1 MKRIAIFASGSG
13 TNAENIMRYFQ
24 DGSHGVEVALV
35 VCNNPDAGVISR
47 SRGLGVPVVVMS
59 RKEINDPSIMSGV
72 LVKHSVDLIV
82 LAGFLLMLPAF
93 LTTSYRDR
101 IVNIHP
107 SLLPAYGG
115 KGMYGR
121 HVHEAVVAA
130 GEKETGITIHLVNEI
145 YDDGKIIFQAKV
157 AVAPSDTPSDVEA
170 KVRML
175 EHIHYP
181 RVIAGMLDT
190 EVI

>member
-82 LAGFLLMLPAF
+82 LAGVLLMLPAF
-93 LTTSYRDR
+93 LTTS
-101 IVNIHP
+101 
-107 SLLPAYGG
+107 
-115 KGMYGR
+115 
-121 HVHEAVVAA
+121 
-130 GEKETGITIHLVNEI
+130 
-145 YDDGKIIFQAKV
+145 
-157 AVAPSDTPSDVEA
+157 
-170 KVRML
+170 
-175 EHIHYP
+175 
-181 RVIAGMLDT
+181 
-190 EVI
+190 

>member
-170 KVRML
+170 KVRVL